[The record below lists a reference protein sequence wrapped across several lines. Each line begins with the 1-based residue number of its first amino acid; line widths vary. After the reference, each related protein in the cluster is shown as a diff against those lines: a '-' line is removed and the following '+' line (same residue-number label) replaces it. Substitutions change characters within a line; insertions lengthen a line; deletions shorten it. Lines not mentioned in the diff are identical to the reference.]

1 MSARDIF
8 LGVSLLCIFNGFL
21 SPVLP
26 LVFHLTPV
34 WLPEFVPLTQST
46 VLFVS
51 SLSISFGTLFVSGV
65 PAALVERLTGRQ
77 ETDRASMLVWL
88 AGALVLSLPGLARLL

>member
-26 LVFHLTPV
+26 LVFHLAPV
-34 WLPEFVPLTQST
+34 WLPDFVPLTQGT
-46 VLFVS
+46 VLFVA
-51 SLSISFGTLFVSGV
+51 SLAISFGTLFISGV
-65 PAALVERLTGRQ
+65 PAALFERLTGRR
-77 ETDRASMLVWL
+77 ETDRAAMLVWL
-88 AGALVLSLPGLARLL
+88 AGALVLAAPGLAGLV